1 LQADRTSA
9 KYLNNLAP
17 APIEA
22 LLKQLDLFEFIKPD
36 RPLLVSFP
44 HSGVFIPKEQETRMS
59 EAALARP
66 DTDWHLPLLYDFL
79 RESGAGM
86 LIASHSR
93 YVVDLNRD
101 PSGEDLYPGADNTE
115 LCPSSTF
122 EHEALYR
129 DGAPVSE
136 EEVAV
141 RIEQYWRPYH
151 QRLQGTLDE
160 MVARFGKVVLFDAH
174 SIRGR
179 VPRFFDGVLPDLN
192 LGSASGH
199 SASPDLVEVMMDCL
213 SSGGYSTICNGRFKG
228 GYITR
233 HYGVPSEG
241 VHAVQ
246 LEMVQDN
253 YMDEIPP
260 FEYRPDRAN
269 NLKDL
274 LGSLMGTVLQWSESA
289 NDL

>member
-1 LQADRTSA
+1 
-9 KYLNNLAP
+9 
-17 APIEA
+17 
-22 LLKQLDLFEFIKPD
+22 
-36 RPLLVSFP
+36 
-44 HSGVFIPKEQETRMS
+44 MS

-101 PSGEDLYPGADNTE
+101 PSGVDLYPGADNTE

-122 EHEALYR
+122 EHKALYR

-174 SIRGR
+174 SIRRR

-192 LGSASGH
+192 LGSASGQ
-199 SASPDLVEVMMDCL
+199 SASPDLIEVMMGCL

-233 HYGVPSEG
+233 HYGAPSEG
-241 VHAVQ
+241 IHAVQ

-274 LGSLMGTVLQWSESA
+274 LGSLMGTVLQWSESE
-289 NDL
+289 N